1 MSFDNVCKYLAEKY
15 PSNFVK
21 WLLDIEPV
29 SLRILKTELN
39 VEPIRA
45 DSVLFLKMGRQILH
59 LEFQTSPQS
68 KPPLPLRMLDY
79 SVRLKRKYRC
89 PVIQV
94 IIFLQ
99 QTESQLVFT
108 EKYEDETTIHHYRVI
123 RLWEQ
128 DPNLFINQPG
138 LYPFAPLT
146 NSNNPDYLLQ
156 QIAEKINKLD
166 DIEQRQTLGSCTSI
180 LAGLRFDKTLIN
192 SLFQE
197 DIMKGSV
204 IYQDIL
210 EKGEKRGGE
219 KEALKLVMMQLNL
232 RFPQLEER
240 LTNKVQTLSLSDLED
255 LAGSLLEF
263 KDVNDLDA
271 WLDYPEL

>member
-15 PSNFVK
+15 PSNFVQ
-21 WLLDIEPV
+21 WLLNIEPV
-29 SLRILKTELN
+29 NIRILKTELN
-39 VEPIRA
+39 VDPIRA
-45 DSVLFLKMGRQILH
+45 DSVLFLKMGDKILH
-59 LEFQTSPQS
+59 LEFQTEPQS

-89 PVIQV
+89 SVIQF

-99 QTESQLVFT
+99 KTESELVFT
-108 EKYEDETTIHHYRVI
+108 EKYEDDTTIHNYRVI

-146 NSNNPDYLLQ
+146 NSKNPNTLLQ
-156 QIAEKINKLD
+156 QISAKINNLE
-166 DIEQRQTLGSCTSI
+166 DIEQRQILGSCTSI
-180 LAGLRFDKTLIN
+180 LAGLRFDKILVN

-210 EKGEKRGGE
+210 EKGERKGE
-219 KEALKLVMMQLNL
+219 IKEGLKLVMLLLNQQ
-232 RFPQLEER
+232 FPNLEER
-240 LTNKVQTLSLSDLED
+240 LTNKIQTLSLNDLED
-255 LAGSLLEF
+255 LAMSLLEF
-263 KDVNDLDA
+263 KDINDLDA
-271 WLDYPEL
+271 WLGYPEL

>member
-15 PSNFVK
+15 PSNFVQ
-21 WLLDIEPV
+21 WLLNIEPV
-29 SLRILKTELN
+29 NIRILKTELN
-39 VEPIRA
+39 VDPIRA
-45 DSVLFLKMGRQILH
+45 DSVLFLKMGDKILH
-59 LEFQTSPQS
+59 LEFQTEPQS

-89 PVIQV
+89 SVIQF

-99 QTESQLVFT
+99 KTESELVFT
-108 EKYEDETTIHHYRVI
+108 EKYEDDTTIHHYRVI

-146 NSNNPDYLLQ
+146 NSKNPNTLLQ
-156 QIAEKINKLD
+156 QISAKINNLE
-166 DIEQRQTLGSCTSI
+166 DIEQRQILGSCTSI
-180 LAGLRFDKTLIN
+180 LAGLRFDKILVN

-210 EKGEKRGGE
+210 EKGEK
-219 KEALKLVMMQLNL
+219 KEGLKLVMLQLNQQ
-232 RFPQLEER
+232 FPNLEER
-240 LTNKVQTLSLSDLED
+240 LINKIQTLSLNDLED
-255 LAGSLLEF
+255 LAMSLLEF
-263 KDVNDLDA
+263 KDINDLDA
-271 WLDYPEL
+271 WLGYPEL